1 MRQQVLKLQNR
12 LKKISLLEEQ
22 EEQEE
27 REMNNMAENEL
38 VLFEQKS
45 LAVMQELRKIKE
57 EKERLEK
64 IDADLRSKLQVVM
77 DEYGVTNFKND
88 YVTISNVAPTESVT
102 VDLKKLKENEPEC
115 YEGLIEDYPKVTKRK
130 GYVKILVK

>member
-1 MRQQVLKLQNR
+1 MRTHR
-12 LKKISLLEEQ
+12 L

-27 REMNNMAENEL
+27 REVNNMAENEL

-64 IDADLRSKLQVVM
+64 IDADLRSQLQVVM
-77 DEYGVTNFKND
+77 DEYGVTSFKND

-130 GYVKILVK
+130 GYVKITVK